1 MTRGTRI
8 FGLDGKVAAIVG
20 AASGIGEAV
29 ALGCARHGA
38 TVHCLDVN
46 ADGAARVAQAA
57 TVDGPSAHAA
67 GLDIRDADAVDA
79 ALEAIVGSSGRLDI
93 AVCTPSINV
102 RKRLLDYTSAD
113 FDAVVT
119 LNLKGSFNVLRAAAR
134 HMTAQGAGSI
144 ILFSSIRSQVVEPG
158 QSVYAATKA
167 GIVQLAR
174 TGRRRA
180 RRIGDSRQRGGA
192 WRRRDPADRADQE
205 EPRLVRRLREQER
218 PRPMGLTSGDG
229 RPGALPGLG
238 RRELRHGHG
247 VVRRRRLDGG
257 RRTLSAARDLNT
269 GLSTLGSRL
278 CYASRH
284 DESRDDERRP
294 GVGS

>member
-67 GLDIRDADAVDA
+67 SLDIRDADAVDA

-174 TGRRRA
+174 TAAAELGASGIRVNAVAPGVVETPLTEPIKKNRDWYAAYANKSVLGRWA
-180 RRIGDSRQRGGA
+180 SPAEMVGPVLFLASDAASYVTGTVLFVDGGWTA
-192 WRRRDPADRADQE
+192 A
-205 EPRLVRRLREQER
+205 
-218 PRPMGLTSGDG
+218 DG
-229 RPGALPGLG
+229 RFQPPGI
-238 RRELRHGHG
+238 
-247 VVRRRRLDGG
+247 
-257 RRTLSAARDLNT
+257 
-269 GLSTLGSRL
+269 
-278 CYASRH
+278 
-284 DESRDDERRP
+284 
-294 GVGS
+294 